1 MPAWVKFPNLP
12 LECWTPNCL
21 SKIASMFGITLQSDR
36 LTSIMTRLSY
46 ARVLVEVNLMDNLPF
61 SIKVLLPNGSTIIQ
75 KVVYEN
81 YAKILQT
88 L

>member
-1 MPAWVKFPNLP
+1 
-12 LECWTPNCL
+12 
-21 SKIASMFGITLQSDR
+21 MFGITLQSDR

-75 KVVYEN
+75 EVVYEN